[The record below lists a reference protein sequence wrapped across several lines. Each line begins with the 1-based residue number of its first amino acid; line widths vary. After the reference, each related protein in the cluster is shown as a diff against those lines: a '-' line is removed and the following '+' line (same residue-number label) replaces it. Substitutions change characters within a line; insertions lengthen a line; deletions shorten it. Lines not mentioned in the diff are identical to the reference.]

1 MSERPRFI
9 LDGELIVALP
19 REKAF
24 GLFTARGERL
34 WVPGWSPEF
43 PAPTDDDRQVG
54 TVWRTRADDAETTWI
69 VVSAQPPVSA
79 AYARVTPG
87 HSATTVRV
95 RLAQTDDAR
104 TRVHVT
110 YDITSLDES
119 ADTRLEEFA
128 AGYDAMMREW
138 ELLIA
143 DALPRIAALGAD

>member
-1 MSERPRFI
+1 
-9 LDGELIVALP
+9 
-19 REKAF
+19 
-24 GLFTARGERL
+24 
-34 WVPGWSPEF
+34 
-43 PAPTDDDRQVG
+43 
-54 TVWRTRADDAETTWI
+54 
-69 VVSAQPPVSA
+69 
-79 AYARVTPG
+79 
-87 HSATTVRV
+87 VRV